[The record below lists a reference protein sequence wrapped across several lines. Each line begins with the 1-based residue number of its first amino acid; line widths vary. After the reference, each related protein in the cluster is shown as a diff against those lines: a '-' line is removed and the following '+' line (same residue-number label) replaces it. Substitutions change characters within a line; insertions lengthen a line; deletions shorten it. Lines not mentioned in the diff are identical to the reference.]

1 MKFFGNNYHLI
12 LPDIQSRKDK
22 GEIMFADRAK
32 IYIRSGKGGD
42 GHVSFRRE
50 KYVPDGG
57 PDGGDGGKGGDVI
70 FEVDEGLNTLV
81 DYRHR
86 RKFSATDGE
95 PGGKRRCHGGNGADI
110 VLKVPEG
117 TVIMDAASGKVIA
130 DMSGENRR
138 QVVLKGGKGGN
149 GNMHYATATMQVP
162 KYAQPGQPAR
172 ELEVKLELKVIA
184 DVGLIGF
191 PNVGKST
198 FLSRVTNAQPKI
210 ANYHFTTLSPNLGV
224 VDTEN
229 GGFVIADI
237 PGLIEGASEGVG
249 LGHEF
254 LRHIERTRVLVHI
267 VDAAST
273 EGRDP
278 IDDIYKINKELEA
291 YNPEI
296 AARPQLIA
304 ANKIDCIYGEEDPVA
319 LLKAEF
325 EPKGIQV
332 YPISAATGQGIR
344 ELLFGIKE
352 LLDKCPAERV
362 VFEQEF
368 FPEDVLITENL
379 PYTITKA
386 ENDAHV
392 FVVEG
397 PKIEKMLGYTNL
409 DSEKGFAFFQRFL
422 KDGGILDEL
431 ENAGIQEGDTVRMYG
446 FDFDYYK

>member
-1 MKFFGNNYHLI
+1 
-12 LPDIQSRKDK
+12 
-22 GEIMFADRAK
+22 MFADRAK
-32 IYIRSGKGGD
+32 IIIRSGKGGD

-50 KYVPDGG
+50 LYVPNGG
-57 PDGGDGGKGGDVI
+57 PDGGDGGRGGDVI
-70 FEVDEGLNTLV
+70 FEVDEGQNTLG
-81 DYRHR
+81 DYRHK
-86 RKFSATDGE
+86 RKFKAEDGE
-95 PGGKRRCHGGNGADI
+95 EGGKRRCHGGEGRDI

-117 TVIMDAASGKVIA
+117 TVIMEAESRKVIA
-130 DMSGENRR
+130 DMSGDNKR
-138 QVVLKGGKGGN
+138 QVVLKGGRGGKGN
-149 GNMHYATATMQVP
+149 QHYATATMQVP
-162 KYAQPGQPAR
+162 KYAQPGQPAQ
-172 ELEVKLELKVIA
+172 ELEVLLELKVIA
-184 DVGLIGF
+184 DVGLVGF

-278 IDDIYKINKELEA
+278 VDDIYKINKELEA

-304 ANKIDCIYGEEDPVA
+304 ANKIDCIFEDGEENPVDR
-319 LLKAEF
+319 LRAEF
-325 EPKGIQV
+325 EPKGIKV
-332 YPISAATGQGIR
+332 YPVSAATGQGIR
-344 ELLFGIKE
+344 ELLFGIRQ
-352 LLDKCPAERV
+352 LLDESPAERI

-379 PYTITKA
+379 PYTVTKA
-386 ENDAHV
+386 EDDPHV

-431 ENAGIQEGDTVRMYG
+431 ENAGIEEGDTVRMYG